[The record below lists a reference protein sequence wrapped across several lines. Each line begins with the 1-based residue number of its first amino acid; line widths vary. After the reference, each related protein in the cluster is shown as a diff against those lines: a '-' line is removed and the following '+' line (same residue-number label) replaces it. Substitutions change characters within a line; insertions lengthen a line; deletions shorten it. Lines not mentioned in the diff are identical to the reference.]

1 MTFPRFADNTPPSRN
16 APTKATMFHAEIEA
30 TNHCNTRCL
39 HCPHETMSRERGRM
53 SWETFETIIQKIRAH
68 AGGERF
74 SLSFSGMGEPLL
86 HPLLPRFIAH
96 VSREAF
102 TGFACNGAALTEQNV
117 RTLQAAGL
125 DVIYLSFNGDEPALY
140 ERMMGGIK
148 FDRVLGH
155 LRRAVALARGTRLQ
169 INANVSVTRAN
180 RHRLT
185 QVRQLLND
193 EGVVQ
198 ITFSMCH
205 SRGGNLRDPDVIYTP
220 PMPDDP
226 GHCEVI
232 KHTLF
237 VDWRGRAHI
246 CDHDLHDEHLLG
258 DLTTEPL
265 ETVLA
270 RRQQLIDHGLPFK
283 MCHDC
288 TDLLKGGFHLF
299 QNDVGGRL
307 PEWVYELFKDPDA
320 AGPLSE
326 ATSALK
332 WIYRIYEQ
340 HGRVDRFANKLLAIE
355 KILQADLA
363 RERAAHAALR
373 TEIEQWKREVS
384 VLAETV
390 RELDET
396 RDRLARCDAE
406 LAALRADPGWRAL
419 ETARRI
425 GARLARQDASALA
438 EPQPATI

>member
-1 MTFPRFADNTPPSRN
+1 
-16 APTKATMFHAEIEA
+16 MFHAEIEA

-53 SWETFETIIQKIRAH
+53 TWETFEIIVRKIRGH
-68 AGGERF
+68 VRGERF

-86 HPLLPRFIAH
+86 HPLLPRFVAH
-96 VSREAF
+96 VSAEAF
-102 TGFACNGAALTEQNV
+102 TGFACNGAALTEPNV
-117 RTLQAAGL
+117 HALQAAGL
-125 DVIYLSFNGDEPALY
+125 DVIYLSFNGDEPELY

-185 QVRQLLND
+185 QVQRLLHD
-193 EGVVQ
+193 EGVTQ

-205 SRGGNLRDPDVIYTP
+205 SRGGNLRDREVIDTP
-220 PMPDDP
+220 PMPDDS

-258 DLTTEPL
+258 DLTTEPI

-270 RRQQLIDHGLPFK
+270 RRQQLIDDGLPFK

-299 QNDVGGRL
+299 QDDVGGRL
-307 PEWVYELFKDPDA
+307 PEWVYELFKDTGD
-320 AGPLSE
+320 PLSE
-326 ATSALK
+326 ATPALK
-332 WIYRIYEQ
+332 WIYRLYEQ
-340 HGRVDRFANKLLAIE
+340 HGRGDRFANKLLAIE
-355 KILQADLA
+355 KILQADLT
-363 RERAAHAALR
+363 RERTAHAALR
-373 TEIEQWKREVS
+373 AEVEQWKHEVA
-384 VLAETV
+384 VLAETR
-390 RELDET
+390 RELEAN
-396 RDRLARCDAE
+396 RRQLAPLNAD
-406 LAALRADPGWRAL
+406 LAAIRSNPGWRAL
-419 ETARRI
+419 ETVRRI
-425 GARLARQDASALA
+425 GARLTRQSASAAA
-438 EPQPATI
+438 EPPSVEI